1 MTLQNKIIAINS
13 GSSSLKFQLFVMPE
27 EELIVKGL
35 FERIGSKEGIA
46 FSYTLNGEKKSL
58 TIDGTTHEEAVAF
71 LIEFLMKENVIT
83 SLDEITGVGHRVAHG
98 GEFFKTSSLVE
109 EKEEEMIRE
118 LSKLAPLHN
127 PVNLAGIEAFKQA
140 LPGCSQVAV
149 FDTSFHQTLPKS
161 QYLYPIPMSYYRED
175 KIRKYGFH
183 GTSHQFVAEE
193 AATVLGKPLEEL
205 KLITCH
211 LGNGASICG
220 IKNGQ
225 SQITSM
231 GFTPIAGLMMGT
243 RSGDLDPSV
252 VTFIQ
257 EEKGLSATE
266 MAQILNNQ
274 SGLLGISE
282 LSNDFR
288 DVIASAEENVEQSVI
303 ALDIFTSKVKQT
315 IGAYAAELGGV
326 DGIIFTAGIGE
337 NSAWVR
343 EKSCAGL
350 EFLGAKIDSEL
361 NDKNAEIISTN
372 DSTTKVLVIPTNEE
386 LMIAK
391 ETMAIISK

>member
-1 MTLQNKIIAINS
+1 MAINS

-27 EELIVKGL
+27 EKLIVKGL
-35 FERIGSKEGIA
+35 FERIGSKEGIS
-46 FSYTLNGEKKSL
+46 FSYTLDDEKKEM
-58 TIDGTTHEEAVAF
+58 TIEGTTHEEAVAF
-71 LIEFLMKENVIT
+71 LIDFLLKENVIA
-83 SLDEITGVGHRVAHG
+83 SLTEITGVGHRVAHG
-98 GEFFKTSSLVE
+98 GEYFQSSSLVE
-109 EKEEEMIRE
+109 EKEEVMIKE

-127 PVNLAGIEAFKQA
+127 SVNLAGIEAFKQA

-149 FDTSFHQTLPKS
+149 FDTSFHQTLPKA
-161 QYLYPIPMSYYRED
+161 QYLYPIPMAYYRED

-193 AATVLGKPLEEL
+193 AANVLGKPLTEL

-220 IKNGQ
+220 IKNGK

-257 EEKGLSATE
+257 EEKGISATE
-266 MAQILNNQ
+266 MAHVLNNQ
-274 SGLLGISE
+274 SGLLGVSE

-288 DVIASAEENVEQSVI
+288 DVISSAEEGVEQSVV

-350 EFLGAKIDSEL
+350 EFLGAKIDDEL
-361 NDKNAEIISTN
+361 NQNSESIISTA
-372 DSTTKVLVIPTNEE
+372 DSTTSILVIPTNEE

-391 ETMAIISK
+391 ETMTIISSQH

>member
-1 MTLQNKIIAINS
+1 MQTKIMAINS

-27 EELIVKGL
+27 EDLIVKGL
-35 FERIGSKEGIA
+35 FERIGSAEGIS
-46 FSYTLNGEKKSL
+46 FSYTLAGEKKAF
-58 TIDGTTHEEAVAF
+58 TIEGTTHEEAVAF
-71 LIEFLMKENVIT
+71 LIDFLLKEKVIE
-83 SLDEITGVGHRVAHG
+83 SLEEITGVGHRVAHG
-98 GEFFKTSSLVE
+98 GEYFSSSSLVE

-140 LPGCSQVAV
+140 LPEASQVAV

-183 GTSHQFVAEE
+183 GTSHQFVAQE
-193 AATVLGKPLEEL
+193 AANIMEKPLEEL

-257 EEKGLSATE
+257 EEKGWSASE
-266 MAQILNNQ
+266 MNQVLNNE
-274 SGLLGISE
+274 SGLLGVSE

-288 DVIASAEENVEQSVI
+288 DVIASAEDNVEQSVV

-343 EKSCAGL
+343 EKCCEGL
-350 EFLGAKIDSEL
+350 EFLGAKIDKEL
-361 NDKNAEIISTN
+361 NKTSEEIISTT
-372 DSTTKVLVIPTNEE
+372 DSSTTLLVVPTNEE

-391 ETMAIISK
+391 ETMTIISSK

>member
-1 MTLQNKIIAINS
+1 MQTKIMAINS

-27 EELIVKGL
+27 EDLIVKGL
-35 FERIGSKEGIA
+35 FERIGSAEGIS
-46 FSYTLNGEKKSL
+46 FSYTLAGEKKAF
-58 TIDGTTHEEAVAF
+58 TIEGTTHEEAVAF
-71 LIEFLMKENVIT
+71 LIDFLLKEKVIE
-83 SLDEITGVGHRVAHG
+83 SLEEITGVGHRVAHG
-98 GEFFKTSSLVE
+98 GEYFSSSSLVE

-140 LPGCSQVAV
+140 LPEASQVAV

-183 GTSHQFVAEE
+183 GTSHQFVAQE
-193 AATVLGKPLEEL
+193 AANIMEKPLEEL

-257 EEKGLSATE
+257 EEKGLSASE
-266 MAQILNNQ
+266 MNQVLNNE
-274 SGLLGISE
+274 SGLLGVSE

-288 DVIASAEENVEQSVI
+288 DVIASAEDNVEQSVV

-343 EKSCAGL
+343 EKCCEGL
-350 EFLGAKIDSEL
+350 EFLGAKIDKEL
-361 NDKNAEIISTN
+361 NKTSEEIISTT
-372 DSTTKVLVIPTNEE
+372 DSSTTVLVVPTNEE

-391 ETMAIISK
+391 ETMAIISSK

>member
-1 MTLQNKIIAINS
+1 MAINS

-27 EELIVKGL
+27 EDLIVKGL
-35 FERIGSKEGIA
+35 FERIGSAEGIS
-46 FSYTLNGEKKSL
+46 FSYTLAGEKKAF
-58 TIDGTTHEEAVAF
+58 TIEGTTHEESVAF
-71 LIEFLMKENVIT
+71 LIDFLLKEKVIE
-83 SLDEITGVGHRVAHG
+83 SLEEITGVGHRVAHG
-98 GEFFKTSSLVE
+98 GEYFSSSSLVE

-140 LPGCSQVAV
+140 LPEASQVAV

-183 GTSHQFVAEE
+183 GTSHQFVAQE
-193 AATVLGKPLEEL
+193 AANIMEKPLEDL

-252 VTFIQ
+252 VTCIQ
-257 EEKGLSATE
+257 EEKGLSASE
-266 MAQILNNQ
+266 MNQVLNNE
-274 SGLLGISE
+274 SGLLGVSE

-288 DVIASAEENVEQSVI
+288 DVIASAEENVEQSIV

-343 EKSCAGL
+343 EKCCEGL
-350 EFLGAKIDSEL
+350 EFLGAKIDKEL
-361 NDKNAEIISTN
+361 NKTSEEIISTT
-372 DSTTKVLVIPTNEE
+372 DSSTTVLVVPTNEE

-391 ETMAIISK
+391 ETMAIISSK

>member
-1 MTLQNKIIAINS
+1 MQTKIMAINS

-27 EELIVKGL
+27 EDLIVKGL
-35 FERIGSKEGIA
+35 FERIGSAEGIS
-46 FSYTLNGEKKSL
+46 FSYTLASEKKAF
-58 TIDGTTHEEAVAF
+58 TIEGTTHEEAVAF
-71 LIEFLMKENVIT
+71 LIDFLLKEKVIE
-83 SLDEITGVGHRVAHG
+83 SLEEITGVGHRVAHG
-98 GEFFKTSSLVE
+98 GEYFSSSSLVE

-140 LPGCSQVAV
+140 LPEASQVAV

-183 GTSHQFVAEE
+183 GTSHQFVAQE
-193 AATVLGKPLEEL
+193 AANIMEKPLEDL

-257 EEKGLSATE
+257 EEKGLSASE
-266 MAQILNNQ
+266 MNQVLNNE
-274 SGLLGISE
+274 SGLLGVSE

-288 DVIASAEENVEQSVI
+288 DVIASAEDNVEQSVV

-343 EKSCAGL
+343 EKCCEGL
-350 EFLGAKIDSEL
+350 EFLGAKIDKEL
-361 NDKNAEIISTN
+361 NKTSEEIISTT
-372 DSTTKVLVIPTNEE
+372 DSSTTVLVVPTNEE

-391 ETMAIISK
+391 ETMAIISSK

>member
-58 TIDGTTHEEAVAF
+58 TIDGTTHEEAVAC

-274 SGLLGISE
+274 SGLLGVSE

-288 DVIASAEENVEQSVI
+288 DVIASAEENVEQSVV

>member
-1 MTLQNKIIAINS
+1 MQTKIMAINS

-27 EELIVKGL
+27 EDLIVKGL
-35 FERIGSKEGIA
+35 FERIGSAEGIS
-46 FSYTLNGEKKSL
+46 FSYTLAGEKKAF
-58 TIDGTTHEEAVAF
+58 TIEGTTHEEAVAF
-71 LIEFLMKENVIT
+71 LIDFLLKEKVIE
-83 SLDEITGVGHRVAHG
+83 SLEEITGVGHRVAHG
-98 GEFFKTSSLVE
+98 GEYFSSSSLVE

-140 LPGCSQVAV
+140 LPEASQVAV

-183 GTSHQFVAEE
+183 GTSHQFVAQE
-193 AATVLGKPLEEL
+193 AANIMEKPLEDL

-257 EEKGLSATE
+257 EEKGLSASE
-266 MAQILNNQ
+266 MNQVLNNE
-274 SGLLGISE
+274 SGLLGVSE

-288 DVIASAEENVEQSVI
+288 DVIASAEDNVEQSVV

-343 EKSCAGL
+343 EKCCEGL
-350 EFLGAKIDSEL
+350 EFLGAKIDKEL
-361 NDKNAEIISTN
+361 NKTSEEIISTT
-372 DSTTKVLVIPTNEE
+372 DSSTTVLVVPTNEE

-391 ETMAIISK
+391 ETMAIISSK

>member
-1 MTLQNKIIAINS
+1 
-13 GSSSLKFQLFVMPE
+13 
-27 EELIVKGL
+27 
-35 FERIGSKEGIA
+35 
-46 FSYTLNGEKKSL
+46 
-58 TIDGTTHEEAVAF
+58 
-71 LIEFLMKENVIT
+71 MKENVIT

-127 PVNLAGIEAFKQA
+127 PVNLVGIEAFKQA

-193 AATVLGKPLEEL
+193 AATVLSKPLEEL

-274 SGLLGISE
+274 SGLLGVSE

-288 DVIASAEENVEQSVI
+288 DVIASAEENVEQSVV

-372 DSTTKVLVIPTNEE
+372 NSTTTVLVIPTNEE

>member
-1 MTLQNKIIAINS
+1 MQNKIMAINS

-27 EELIVKGL
+27 EDLIVKGL
-35 FERIGSKEGIA
+35 FERIGSKEGMA
-46 FSYTLNGEKKSL
+46 FSYTLNGEKKAM
-58 TIDGTTHEEAVAF
+58 TIEGTTHEEAVAF
-71 LIEFLMKENVIT
+71 LIEFLLKEKVIAT
-83 SLDEITGVGHRVAHG
+83 LEEITGVGHRVAHG
-98 GEFFKTSSLVE
+98 GEYFKTSSIVE

-127 PVNLAGIEAFKQA
+127 PVNLAGIEAFNQA

-183 GTSHQFVAEE
+183 GTSHQFVAQE
-193 AATVLGKPLEEL
+193 AATVLGKPLEDL

-257 EEKGLSATE
+257 EEKGLTATE
-266 MAQILNNQ
+266 MAHVLNNE
-274 SGLLGISE
+274 SGLLGVSE

-288 DVIASAEENVEQSVI
+288 DVIASAEDDVEQSVV

-350 EFLGAKIDSEL
+350 EFLGAKIDTEL
-361 NDKNAEIISTN
+361 NEQSAEIISTN
-372 DSTTKVLVIPTNEE
+372 DSKTSIMVIPTNEE

-391 ETMAIISK
+391 ETMAIIQSK

>member
-58 TIDGTTHEEAVAF
+58 IIDGTTHEEAVAF

-193 AATVLGKPLEEL
+193 AATVLDKPLEEL

-391 ETMAIISK
+391 ETMTIISK

>member
-1 MTLQNKIIAINS
+1 MQNKIMAINS

-35 FERIGSKEGIA
+35 FERIGSKEGIE
-46 FSYTLNGEKKSL
+46 FSNTLNGEKKSL
-58 TIDGTTHEEAVAF
+58 TIDGKTHEEAVAF

-274 SGLLGISE
+274 SGLLGVSE

-288 DVIASAEENVEQSVI
+288 DVIASAEENVEQSVV

>member
-1 MTLQNKIIAINS
+1 MQTKIMAINS

-27 EELIVKGL
+27 EDLIVKGL
-35 FERIGSKEGIA
+35 FERIGSAEGIS
-46 FSYTLNGEKKSL
+46 FSYTLASEKKAF
-58 TIDGTTHEEAVAF
+58 TIEGTTHEEAVAF
-71 LIEFLMKENVIT
+71 LIDFLLKEKVIE
-83 SLDEITGVGHRVAHG
+83 SLEEITGVGHRVAHG
-98 GEFFKTSSLVE
+98 GEYFSSSSLVE

-140 LPGCSQVAV
+140 LPEASQVAV

-183 GTSHQFVAEE
+183 GTSHPFVAQE
-193 AATVLGKPLEEL
+193 AANIMEKPLEDL

-257 EEKGLSATE
+257 EEKGLSASE
-266 MAQILNNQ
+266 MNQVLNNE
-274 SGLLGISE
+274 SGLLGVSE

-288 DVIASAEENVEQSVI
+288 DVIASAEDNVEQSVV

-343 EKSCAGL
+343 EKCCEGL
-350 EFLGAKIDSEL
+350 EFLGAKIDKEL
-361 NDKNAEIISTN
+361 NKTSEEIISTT
-372 DSTTKVLVIPTNEE
+372 DSSTTVLVVPTNEE

-391 ETMAIISK
+391 ETMAIISSK

>member
-1 MTLQNKIIAINS
+1 MQTKIMAINS

-27 EELIVKGL
+27 EDLIVKGL
-35 FERIGSKEGIA
+35 FERIGSAEGIS
-46 FSYTLNGEKKSL
+46 FSYTLAGEKKAF
-58 TIDGTTHEEAVAF
+58 TIEGTTHEEAVAF
-71 LIEFLMKENVIT
+71 LIDFLLKEKVIE
-83 SLDEITGVGHRVAHG
+83 SLEEITGVGHRVAHG
-98 GEFFKTSSLVE
+98 GEYFSSSSLVE

-140 LPGCSQVAV
+140 LPEASQVAV

-183 GTSHQFVAEE
+183 GTSHQFVAQE
-193 AATVLGKPLEEL
+193 AANIMEKPLEDL

-257 EEKGLSATE
+257 EEKGLSASE
-266 MAQILNNQ
+266 MNQVLNNE
-274 SGLLGISE
+274 SGLLGVSE

-288 DVIASAEENVEQSVI
+288 DVIASAEDNVEQSVV

-343 EKSCAGL
+343 EKCCEGL
-350 EFLGAKIDSEL
+350 EFLGAKIDKEL
-361 NDKNAEIISTN
+361 NKTSEEIISTI
-372 DSTTKVLVIPTNEE
+372 DSSTTVLVVPTNEE

-391 ETMAIISK
+391 ETMAIITTK

>member
-1 MTLQNKIIAINS
+1 MAINS

-35 FERIGSKEGIA
+35 FERIGSPEGID
-46 FSYTLNGEKKSL
+46 FSYTLANEKKKF
-58 TIDGTTHEEAVAF
+58 TIEGSTHEEAVAF
-71 LIEFLMKENVIT
+71 LIDFLMAEKIIV

-98 GEFFKTSSLVE
+98 GESFSSSSLVE
-109 EKEEEMIRE
+109 EKEAEIIRE

-127 PVNLAGIEAFKQA
+127 PVNLAGIEAFKEA
-140 LPGCSQVAV
+140 LPKASQVAV

-161 QYLYPIPMSYYRED
+161 QYLYPIPVSYYNED

-183 GTSHQFVAEE
+183 GTSHQFVAQE
-193 AATVLGKPLEEL
+193 AASYMGKPLEEL
-205 KLITCH
+205 KLVTCH

-252 VTFIQ
+252 VTYIQ
-257 EEKGLSATE
+257 EEKGLSASE
-266 MAQILNNQ
+266 VSHILNNQ
-274 SGLLGISE
+274 SGLLGISG

-288 DVIASAEENVEQSVI
+288 DVIASAENGVEQSIV

-315 IGAYAAELGGV
+315 IGAYAAELGGI

-343 EKSCAGL
+343 EKCCEGL
-350 EFLGAKIDSEL
+350 EFLGATINQEL
-361 NDKNAEIISTN
+361 NQGNELIISTQ
-372 DSTTKVLVIPTNEE
+372 DSTTTVLVVPTNEE

>member
-1 MTLQNKIIAINS
+1 MQTKIMAINS

-27 EELIVKGL
+27 EDLIVKGL
-35 FERIGSKEGIA
+35 FERIGSAEGIS
-46 FSYTLNGEKKSL
+46 FSYTLAGEKKAF
-58 TIDGTTHEEAVAF
+58 TIEGTTHEEAVAF
-71 LIEFLMKENVIT
+71 LIDFLLKEKVIE
-83 SLDEITGVGHRVAHG
+83 SLEEITGVGHRVAHG
-98 GEFFKTSSLVE
+98 GEYFSSSSLVE

-140 LPGCSQVAV
+140 LPEASQVAV

-183 GTSHQFVAEE
+183 GTSHQFVAQE
-193 AATVLGKPLEEL
+193 AANIMEKPLEEL

-225 SQITSM
+225 SHITSM

-257 EEKGLSATE
+257 EEKGLSASE
-266 MAQILNNQ
+266 MNQVLNNE
-274 SGLLGISE
+274 SGLLGVSE

-288 DVIASAEENVEQSVI
+288 DVIASAEDNVEQSVV

-343 EKSCAGL
+343 EKCCEGL
-350 EFLGAKIDSEL
+350 EFLGAKIDKEL
-361 NDKNAEIISTN
+361 NKTSEEIISTT
-372 DSTTKVLVIPTNEE
+372 DSSTTVLVVPTNEE

-391 ETMAIISK
+391 ETMAIISSK

>member
-1 MTLQNKIIAINS
+1 MQTKIMAINS

-27 EELIVKGL
+27 EDLIVKGL
-35 FERIGSKEGIA
+35 FERIGSAEGIS
-46 FSYTLNGEKKSL
+46 FSYTLAGEKKAF
-58 TIDGTTHEEAVAF
+58 TIEGTTHEEAVAF
-71 LIEFLMKENVIT
+71 LIDFLLKEKVIE
-83 SLDEITGVGHRVAHG
+83 SLEEITGVGHRVAHG
-98 GEFFKTSSLVE
+98 GEYFSSSSLVE

-140 LPGCSQVAV
+140 LPEASQVAV

-183 GTSHQFVAEE
+183 GTSHQFVAQE
-193 AATVLGKPLEEL
+193 AANIMEKPLEEL

-257 EEKGLSATE
+257 EEKG
-266 MAQILNNQ
+266 
-274 SGLLGISE
+274 
-282 LSNDFR
+282 
-288 DVIASAEENVEQSVI
+288 
-303 ALDIFTSKVKQT
+303 
-315 IGAYAAELGGV
+315 
-326 DGIIFTAGIGE
+326 
-337 NSAWVR
+337 
-343 EKSCAGL
+343 
-350 EFLGAKIDSEL
+350 
-361 NDKNAEIISTN
+361 
-372 DSTTKVLVIPTNEE
+372 
-386 LMIAK
+386 
-391 ETMAIISK
+391 

>member
-1 MTLQNKIIAINS
+1 MAINS

-46 FSYTLNGEKKSL
+46 FSYSLNNEKKAF
-58 TIDGTTHEEAVAF
+58 TIEGTTHQEAVSF
-71 LIEFLMKENVIT
+71 LIDFLMKEQLVA
-83 SLDEITGVGHRVAHG
+83 SLEEITGVGHRVAHG
-98 GEFFKTSSLVE
+98 GEYFKASSLVE
-109 EKEEEMIRE
+109 EKESQMIHD

-127 PVNLAGIEAFKQA
+127 PVNLAGIEAFKAA
-140 LPGCSQVAV
+140 LPGCPQVAV
-149 FDTSFHQTLPKS
+149 FDTAFHQTLPTS
-161 QYLYPIPMSYYRED
+161 QYLYPIPMKYYRED

-183 GTSHQFVAEE
+183 GTSHQFVAQVG
-193 AATVLGKPLEEL
+193 ANILDKPLEEL

-220 IKNGQ
+220 IKEGK
-225 SQITSM
+225 SHMTSM

-243 RSGDLDPSV
+243 RCGDLDPSV
-252 VTFIQ
+252 VTYLQ
-257 EEKGLSATE
+257 EEKGYTAEE
-266 MAQILNNQ
+266 MNAILNNE
-274 SGLLGISE
+274 SGLLGVSE

-288 DVIASAEENVEQSVI
+288 DVIATADKGEEQAIISLEM
-303 ALDIFTSKVKQT
+303 FTSKVKQT

-337 NSAWVR
+337 NSSWVR
-343 EKSCAGL
+343 EKCCEGL
-350 EFLGAKIDSEL
+350 CFLGATIDVDS
-361 NDKNAEIISTN
+361 NNQSKEIISTKE
-372 DSTTKVLVIPTNEE
+372 STTAILVVPTNEE

-391 ETMAIISK
+391 ETMTIISK